1 MAKIKPQS
9 FLKWQFHHVLSQWQ
23 PAVFKPWK
31 KKKKNWCMQVMNI
44 GENIHL
50 TTNNINIDVWVPIS
64 VSGHET
70 FNFNVPNVLH

>member
-1 MAKIKPQS
+1 M
-9 FLKWQFHHVLSQWQ
+9 FYLSGNLLYLN
-23 PAVFKPWK
+23 PER
-31 KKKKNWCMQVMNI
+31 KKKNWCMQVMNI